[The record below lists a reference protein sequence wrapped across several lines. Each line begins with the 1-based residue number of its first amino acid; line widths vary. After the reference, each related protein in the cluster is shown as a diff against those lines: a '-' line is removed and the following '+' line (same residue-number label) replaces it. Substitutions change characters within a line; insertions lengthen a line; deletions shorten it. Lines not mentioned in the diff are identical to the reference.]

1 MCRQRLCLLV
11 FLLGVS
17 VSGLAQ
23 HQPIFR
29 LPPGDRLF
37 LAGLEAYES
46 GEYDTAMTYLTDASY
61 WANKPAQFNIG
72 AMYHNGEGVE
82 KDLVEAYAWFALSA
96 ERFGDARMNELR
108 DQTFA
113 QLTPEEQE
121 RARAREQE
129 LLAELGDDRRL
140 ARVAK
145 WFRDEKREV
154 TGSRVGFTG
163 SALTIYAPS
172 ANGNGTWY
180 SRTEYMKHREE
191 WLSQW
196 EQQYVPEGYAEFG
209 ELRLLDD
216 EELPGDARDELPA
229 GEDREDQP

>member
-1 MCRQRLCLLV
+1 MYKQIYLLI
-11 FLLGVS
+11 FLFGVS
-17 VSGLAQ
+17 FSGLAQ
-23 HQPIFR
+23 HQPVFR

-37 LAGLEAYES
+37 LAGLEAYEA
-46 GEYDTAMTYLTDASY
+46 GRYDTAMKYLKDASY

-82 KDLVEAYAWFALSA
+82 KDLAEAYAWFALSA
-96 ERFGDARMNELR
+96 ERFGDAKMNELR

-121 RARAREQE
+121 RAKAREQE

-145 WFRDEKREV
+145 WFRDQKREV
-154 TGSRVGFTG
+154 TGSRVGFSG
-163 SALTIYAPS
+163 SALEIYTVS
-172 ANGNGTWY
+172 ANGQWTWY
-180 SRTEYMKHREE
+180 SGTEYMKYKAE

-196 EQQYVPEGYAEFG
+196 QQQYVPEGYTEFG
-209 ELRLLDD
+209 ELELLED
-216 EELPGDARDELPA
+216 EELPSDAPDELPA
-229 GEDREDQP
+229 GEDPEDQ